1 VGDLRCRKPARF
13 VTRVSRAVSELR
25 VRSPSPEELDQHF
38 RKLDARNHD
47 ETKTQDHGGSHLCPG
62 HCRVARCAGYC
73 DPIRTL
79 RTPHPGTNASPA
91 VGTGTRIGLAIGRT
105 KPGRRRLVK
114 AGREPIAEG
123 GTRRR
128 QIVLARHLVHLRH
141 PRYFDLGRWRWR
153 RWRRQIDLRTARQ
166 KYLRE
171 RRICGENR
179 ADHTGND
186 E

>member
-1 VGDLRCRKPARF
+1 MSKARTIRYARF
-13 VTRVSRAVSELR
+13 SRSIGIEGSISKSRGTRSAFSEVGCTKPRRNKNSGSRREPFV
-25 VRSPSPEELDQHF
+25 
-38 RKLDARNHD
+38 
-47 ETKTQDHGGSHLCPG
+47 PG
-62 HCRVARCAGYC
+62 HCRVARCTRCC

-79 RTPHPGTNASPA
+79 RTTHPGTNASPA

-128 QIVLARHLVHLRH
+128 QIVLARHFVHLRH
-141 PRYFDLGRWRWR
+141 PRHFDLGRWRRR
-153 RWRRQIDLRTARQ
+153 RWRWQIDLRTARQ

-179 ADHTGND
+179 ANHTGND